1 MLQIGTDKQSQ
12 SNYETLVQDK
22 KNAYN
27 NLLDHVKQFIQLD
40 EIDFTTEDLNNE
52 IISKVLNKHSSSFPS
67 ILKSE
72 KVLELLDFS
81 VHKLQALTERFKS
94 IQVDFD
100 VISQECPTKDFGIYT
115 QNKEQ
120 VNKWFQIV
128 NLADEVNRN
137 LETISQGIIPRNQ
150 LSVLLGNV
158 IIYDHTEHRF
168 KPNIKYILSI

>member
-1 MLQIGTDKQSQ
+1 MLQIGYNKEQEASYN
-12 SNYETLVQDK
+12 SLVESK
-22 KNAYN
+22 KNAFT

-40 EIDFTTEDLNNE
+40 EIDFNSEDLNNE

-67 ILKSE
+67 IVTDAKI
-72 KVLELLDFS
+72 LDLIGFEY
-81 VHKLQALTERFKS
+81 HKLQSLTERFKN

-120 VNKWFQIV
+120 VNKWHDLV
-128 NLADEVNRN
+128 HLADEVNRN

-150 LSVLLGNV
+150 LSALLGNV
-158 IIYDHTEHRF
+158 IIYDHTQQRF
-168 KPNIKYILSI
+168 KPNVTYILSI